1 MEGQQNRISYI
12 FFKCLNK
19 IESLSYTISIKNTL
33 NDHNI
38 PYTERVDA
46 GSGWMQFITLLFV
59 SGRGSYGLNNDRKQT
74 YSVYVDEDRYEQAV
88 KLISRLSDGIIGK

>member
-1 MEGQQNRISYI
+1 MFNK
-12 FFKCLNK
+12 KCLIK
-19 IESLSYTISIKNTL
+19 TESLSYAISIKNTL

-46 GSGWMQFITLLFV
+46 GGGWMQFITLLFV

-74 YSVYVDEDRYEQAV
+74 YSVYVDEDHYEQAA
-88 KLISRLSDGIIGK
+88 KLISRL